1 MILYNCLLK
10 KEVIIMEIILY
21 ILENIIFPL
30 LVATLEIYIIRYI
43 DKRSKNNKRQGAV
56 AE

>member
-1 MILYNCLLK
+1 
-10 KEVIIMEIILY
+10 MEIILY

-43 DKRSKNNKRQGAV
+43 DKRSKNK
-56 AE
+56 